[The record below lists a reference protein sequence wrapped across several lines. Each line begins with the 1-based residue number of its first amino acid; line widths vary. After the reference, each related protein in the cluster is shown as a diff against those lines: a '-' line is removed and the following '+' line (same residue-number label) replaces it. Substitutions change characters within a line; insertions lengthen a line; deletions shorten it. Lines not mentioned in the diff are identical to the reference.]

1 MYAMTPLQLPVTTV
15 RGDTVAVLPSE
26 IDAHNAPMI
35 RDALFN
41 LLDQGVPSLIVDLTG
56 TNFCDCA
63 GLRALTRVRRRADV
77 LHTPACVA
85 LPDTGS
91 VRRVAELS
99 GFMRDDQVAT
109 GLAAAHRRLH
119 PV

>member
-1 MYAMTPLQLPVTTV
+1 MTPFPLAVTTV
-15 RGDTVAVLPSE
+15 GEDTIAVLPPE
-26 IDAHNAPMI
+26 VDAHNAPLI
-35 RDALFN
+35 RDALLN
-41 LLDQGVPSLIVDLTG
+41 LLDQGVPSLIMDLTA
-56 TNFCDCA
+56 TTFCDCA
-63 GLRALTRVRRRADV
+63 GLRAITRVRRRADI

-91 VRRVAELS
+91 VRRVAELA
-99 GFMRDDQVAT
+99 GFACDDQVAT

>member
-1 MYAMTPLQLPVTTV
+1 MRTTTPFQLPVTTV
-15 RGDTVAVLPSE
+15 RGDSVAVLPPE
-26 IDAHNAPMI
+26 VDAHNAPTI
-35 RDALFN
+35 CDALLN
-41 LLDQGVPSLIVDLTG
+41 LLDQGVPSLIIDLT
-56 TNFCDCA
+56 TTKFCDCA

-77 LHTPACVA
+77 LHIPVCVA

-91 VRRVAELS
+91 VRRVAELV
-99 GFMRDDQVAT
+99 GFARDDQVAT